1 MNLPSNVYQARV
13 KAGTL
18 KQDDAQQK
26 IVLLFDQLC
35 KSLATYQPAVHS
47 VESGLLGSLKSLW
60 HKPQQPP
67 KGIYLVGSVGR
78 GKSML
83 MDLFFEQV
91 PVQHKIR
98 THFHIFMQE
107 TYKRFHILKQQSGK
121 GGDPIPDL
129 AKELAQK
136 AWLLCFDEFQVND
149 IADAVL
155 LGRLFEQLFALGVV
169 VVATSNVKISA
180 LFQNRPGADAFKP
193 FIKILSQQMIEIE
206 LNAAQDYRLG
216 RPEDEKRWLVPC
228 TAENKERLDHIFLSE
243 SHGRP
248 VKEEILTVMGRA
260 FHVPCA
266 SGIVARFLFRDLCD
280 VNLGVGDYLALA
292 QRFKVIILDE
302 IPRFNPDNMNVIE
315 RFTMLIDVLYEQN
328 VKLYVSAEAE
338 FEEIYR
344 KEDRRAFFER
354 TISRLNEMQGQN
366 WGSAARAS

>member
-26 IVLLFDQLC
+26 IVLLLDQLC
-35 KSLATYQPAVHS
+35 RSLENYQPVVYSA
-47 VESGLLGSLKSLW
+47 GGMFGTLKSLW
-60 HKPQQPP
+60 KKPEQPP
-67 KGIYLVGSVGR
+67 RGLYLVGSVGR

-83 MDLFFEQV
+83 MDLFYEQV

-107 TYKRFHILKQQSGK
+107 TYKRFHVLKQQSGK

-169 VVATSNVKISA
+169 VVATSNVNISS

-193 FIKILSQQMIEIE
+193 FIKILSQQMQEVE

-228 TAENKERLDHIFLSE
+228 NAESKERLNHIFLRE
-243 SHGRP
+243 SKAQP
-248 VKEEILTVMGRA
+248 IKEAALTVMGRSLRI
-260 FHVPCA
+260 PCA
-266 SGIVARFLFRDLCD
+266 AGDVTRFSFTDLCD

-292 QRFKVIILDE
+292 QRFKTIILDD

-328 VKLYVSAEAE
+328 VKLYASAAAE

-366 WGSAARAS
+366 WGNAKRIM

>member
-1 MNLPSNVYQARV
+1 MNLPSNIYQARV
-13 KAGTL
+13 KAGIL
-18 KQDDAQQK
+18 KQDNAQQK
-26 IVLLFDQLC
+26 VVLLLDQLC
-35 KSLATYQPAVHS
+35 KSLATYQPS
-47 VESGLLGSLKSLW
+47 VQSGGGMFGSLKNLW
-60 HKPQQPP
+60 QKPILPP
-67 KGIYLVGSVGR
+67 KGLYLVGSVGR

-83 MDLFFEQV
+83 MDLFYDQV
-91 PVQHKIR
+91 PVERKLR
-98 THFHIFMQE
+98 THFHIFMQD
-107 TYKRFHILKQQSGK
+107 TYKRFHTLKQQSGK

-169 VVATSNVKISA
+169 VVATSNVKIEG

-193 FIKILSQQMIEIE
+193 FIKVLSQQMTEIE

-228 TAENKERLDHIFLSE
+228 NSENKERLDHIFLSE

-266 SGIVARFLFRDLCD
+266 SGIVARFSFHDLCD
-280 VNLGVGDYLALA
+280 VALGVGDYLALA
-292 QRFKVIILDE
+292 QRFKVIIIDD
-302 IPRFNPDNMNVIE
+302 IPQFNPENVNVIE

-328 VKLYVSAEAE
+328 VKLYVSAEAD
-338 FEEIYR
+338 FEDIYR

-366 WGSAARAS
+366 WGNTLRGR